1 MLQGTVSSAVKKTVQ
16 AEHQASLSEKR
27 VLDIKIKIQQNMKKR
42 ATLEVMAK
50 AIFEKNHKLYL
61 EHEVMLDEERVK
73 RAKLAEEFQQKMGV
87 I

>member
-50 AIFEKNHKLYL
+50 AIF
-61 EHEVMLDEERVK
+61 
-73 RAKLAEEFQQKMGV
+73 
-87 I
+87 